1 MLRPKFNP
9 THLVF
14 WISTISTFVS
24 ASTNFASNLAS
35 CTKQQELDACLRKTL
50 EELRRLMPVGIPELG
65 LNSSEPLHIENLHFL
80 RKLEPIVVD
89 SVLSQVVVTGLS
101 EFQTRS
107 ISVDAKSQT
116 LSLEIY
122 VPKISIFGNYNIQGK
137 IFVFPIS
144 GRGPFKS
151 RLGGVTGSG
160 GAEIVVVE
168 NALNRKI
175 LSIQNTSIDFDI
187 NSIFVNMENLFGGA
201 EQLFAETVN
210 KFLNE
215 NSDVI
220 LREIKPQIKGKM
232 ITIIERVLNDAFS
245 QLPADDLIDNIHSRI
260 SS

>member
-1 MLRPKFNP
+1 MKCVSQSSFGEATTMLRPKFNP

-122 VPKISIFGNYNIQGK
+122 VPKISIFVQAWWC
-137 IFVFPIS
+137 
-144 GRGPFKS
+144 
-151 RLGGVTGSG
+151 VTGSG